1 LPVGNDDAYCV
12 AADVLQT
19 RNMQSNTA
27 VSQLSDE
34 RNQPSLWAQT
44 LMSSSAC
51 DEQNSSSGNLTSGN
65 VDEDTVEE
73 LVLLCNIFHYCEL

>member
-1 LPVGNDDAYCV
+1 MPAENDSAYCV

-27 VSQLSDE
+27 ASQLSGE
-34 RNQPSLWAQT
+34 PNQSSLLAQM

-65 VDEDTVEE
+65 ADEDTVEE
-73 LVLLCNIFHYCEL
+73 LVLLRNIFDHCEL